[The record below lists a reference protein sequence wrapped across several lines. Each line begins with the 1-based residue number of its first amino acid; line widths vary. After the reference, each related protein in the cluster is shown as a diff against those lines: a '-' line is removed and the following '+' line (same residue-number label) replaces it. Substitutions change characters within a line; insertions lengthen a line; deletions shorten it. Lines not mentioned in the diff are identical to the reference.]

1 MYYQVKSDLLNGHI
15 HEFVYPNN
23 KNEVIGFCVT
33 SMYIELLEKRVSI
46 DELEKNYKNYIP
58 HKHVK
63 KHSFILQRKV
73 CEKLRNIK
81 NFGHDT

>member
-1 MYYQVKSDLLNGHI
+1 MKSDLINGRI
-15 HEFVYPNN
+15 REFEYPNY
-23 KNEVIGFCVT
+23 KNEVLGLCVT
-33 SMYIELLEKRVSI
+33 SMYIEMLERDVPI

-73 CEKLRNIK
+73 AEKLKNIRNMQ
-81 NFGHDT
+81 HDS